1 MAQSRLKLTC
11 TKNSRPPVDLLIT
24 DRAEKALSDS
34 GFIPLSPLNK
44 SGNLVFFSNS
54 SVQQPANYDGVA
66 ARINAKL
73 SSMMQYI
80 LCVSRFAHYIKVM
93 GRDRIGSYATPQAC
107 ERDLQSWINNY
118 TTASDSAS
126 DEVRSRYPLSSA
138 RVNVKEHQAK
148 PGHYYSVMQLQPHF
162 QLDQMVS
169 SIKLVTE
176 LSPSLRIRQIDRITM
191 KEIFDYIQQ
200 GKLLEAIS
208 YCEQQLKDDPVN
220 FDIRSQFI
228 ELLCLNNELERA
240 DKQLDYMVQKNPDFA
255 VGAMNLRQLVR
266 AEQAR
271 QDFYQ
276 GKAAPK
282 LFHDNDDLDAIF
294 LELRIALNEG
304 DSDTAQRLAKQLEER
319 RANPTSDQ

>member
-1 MAQSRLKLTC
+1 
-11 TKNSRPPVDLLIT
+11 
-24 DRAEKALSDS
+24 
-34 GFIPLSPLNK
+34 
-44 SGNLVFFSNS
+44 
-54 SVQQPANYDGVA
+54 
-66 ARINAKL
+66 
-73 SSMMQYI
+73 
-80 LCVSRFAHYIKVM
+80 
-93 GRDRIGSYATPQAC
+93 
-107 ERDLQSWINNY
+107 
-118 TTASDSAS
+118 
-126 DEVRSRYPLSSA
+126 
-138 RVNVKEHQAK
+138 
-148 PGHYYSVMQLQPHF
+148 
-162 QLDQMVS
+162 
-169 SIKLVTE
+169 
-176 LSPSLRIRQIDRITM
+176 M

-304 DSDTAQRLAKQLEER
+304 DSDTAQRLAKQLEEQ
-319 RANPTSDQ
+319 RANPTLAINDAPCTDFRDLDDSLNNYIELLGTNGEFYLARSEEILSIEFKQPESLVEHLWLRVEIDIKDGPSGEAHIPAIYGGDNNEIERLGQATEWQQLGDELYIGRGLKMWFVDGEAVAINQITTVAQQSEQAA